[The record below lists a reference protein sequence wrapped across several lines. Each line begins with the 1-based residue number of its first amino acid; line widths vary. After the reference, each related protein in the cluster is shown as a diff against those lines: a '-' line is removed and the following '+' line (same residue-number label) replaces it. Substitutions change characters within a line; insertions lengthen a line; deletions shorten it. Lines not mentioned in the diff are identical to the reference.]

1 MPDKQQNQFSV
12 LWAELRSALKLNIDY
27 AGLTAAEKLTMLL
40 TMLSFSLLA
49 FVLISLIMFFL
60 SLAVVRCIA
69 TGVGMIRAYFIM
81 CGFYVL
87 LLAVALAFRKQLII
101 NPIARFV
108 SRLFFNP

>member
-1 MPDKQQNQFSV
+1 MPDKENQFSTF
-12 LWAELRSALKLNIDY
+12 WSELRSALKLNIDY
-27 AGLTAAEKLTMLL
+27 ARLTAAEKLTVLL
-40 TMLSFSLLA
+40 TVLSFSLLA
-49 FVLISLIMFFL
+49 FVLISLILFFL

-69 TGVGMIRAYFIM
+69 SGIGMIWAYFIM

-87 LLAVALAFRKQLII
+87 LFALAFAFRKQLII

>member
-27 AGLTAAEKLTMLL
+27 ARLTAAEKLTMLL

-69 TGVGMIRAYFIM
+69 TGVGMIWAYFIM
-81 CGFYVL
+81 CGSRIQK
-87 LLAVALAFRKQLII
+87 AADHKSDCPFRFTSFLQSLTSQL
-101 NPIARFV
+101 
-108 SRLFFNP
+108 

>member
-1 MPDKQQNQFSV
+1 MPDKQNQFSTF
-12 LWAELRSALKLNIDY
+12 WTELRSVLKLNIDY
-27 AGLTAAEKLTMLL
+27 ARLTAAEKLTMLL

-60 SLAVVRCIA
+60 SLAIVRCIA
-69 TGVGMIRAYFIM
+69 SEIGMIWAYFIM

-87 LLAVALAFRKQLII
+87 LFALAFAFRKQLII